1 MMPDSAPLPIK
12 WDYGR
17 PANGL
22 YLTVAGCPG
31 RKITNCLLAPSANEL
46 GEPQEE
52 QVASVVAPV
61 LTPALRIFCRNAVLV
76 QQRSATR

>member
-12 WDYGR
+12 CDYGW

-22 YLTVAGCPG
+22 YLAMAGCPG

-46 GEPQEE
+46 GEPQEDKA
-52 QVASVVAPV
+52 ASGVAPV
-61 LTPALRIFCRNAVLV
+61 LTPALRIFCRTVVLV